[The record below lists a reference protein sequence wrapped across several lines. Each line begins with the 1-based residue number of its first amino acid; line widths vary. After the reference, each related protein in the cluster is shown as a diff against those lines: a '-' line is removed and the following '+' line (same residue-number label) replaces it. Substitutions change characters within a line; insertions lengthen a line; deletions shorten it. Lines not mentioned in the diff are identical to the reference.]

1 MNPSKSNHAD
11 VWEHYTC
18 LHNVEIIHTE
28 KLFKSF
34 LYFFLNILS
43 MWNKKKKKKCF
54 TAILPHGILSSVRK
68 KEKNK
73 QSQESVTAQDDKGC
87 FYI

>member
-43 MWNKKKKKKCF
+43 MWNKKKKK
-54 TAILPHGILSSVRK
+54 SVLQQSYLMAYFLQWGK
-68 KEKNK
+68 KKKINSHRN
-73 QSQESVTAQDDKGC
+73 Q
-87 FYI
+87 